1 MPRTLRASTGACH
14 EHDAERRQRD
24 RRDGDAGFDLLP
36 EVDPAFVEG
45 VAVDEAG
52 DADDGDED
60 HEDLEAEE
68 GGEAEF
74 LLRLHLY
81 APEDVDWDCEDW
93 GV

>member
-1 MPRTLRASTGACH
+1 VRAATSASN
-14 EHDAERRQRD
+14 EHDPECSQRD
-24 RRDGDAGFDLLP
+24 RGDGDAGFDLLP

-81 APEDVDWDCEDW
+81 APEDVDWDC
-93 GV
+93 

>member
-1 MPRTLRASTGACH
+1 
-14 EHDAERRQRD
+14 
-24 RRDGDAGFDLLP
+24 
-36 EVDPAFVEG
+36 